1 MCSDIRVNVF
11 YLCVNDIYQRLI
23 VDIIHDIFIADG
35 EADVYKRQ
43 ADSTFISEAD
53 VAGLDAKQVYLF
65 PATKCAEDN
74 FGTAVCANI
83 VMMGFIVAKSSEITL
98 ENAQEAL
105 REVMSPKVLE
115 LNLNA
120 LSLGY
125 NRGMCP
131 EA

>member
-1 MCSDIRVNVF
+1 MLKYIGKRLLMMIPVIIGVVF
-11 YLCVNDIYQRLI
+11 
-23 VDIIHDIFIADG
+23 IIFAIMELTPGD
-35 EADVYKRQ
+35 
-43 ADSTFISEAD
+43 
-53 VAGLDAKQVYLF
+53 
-65 PATKCAEDN
+65 P
-74 FGTAVCANI
+74 
-83 VMMGFIVAKSSEITL
+83 VMMILGEGAPIE
-98 ENAQEAL
+98 AQEAL